1 MARRT
6 FKHPRTERKLLK
18 NNWSERTGAGITQIA
33 LHTTESHP
41 RPGSGDVQ
49 AIWDYFNNPANEASS
64 HFLLQYPD
72 LWQIVADES
81 KAWTIGAANSWT
93 LNIEI
98 IGFAA
103 TSAKQWIT
111 GENMLEM
118 RQLAKLIAYLSKK
131 HGIPIQTGTVRNVN
145 GVCQPGRSGVIRHS
159 DVTKAGFGTHTDP
172 GTGFPFRLVLRLARW
187 YSKHGWVT

>member
-6 FKHPRTERKLLK
+6 FKHPRTERKILDH
-18 NNWSERTGAGITQIA
+18 NFSERTSGITQIA

-41 RPGSGDVQ
+41 RPGKADVQ
-49 AIWDYFNNPANEASS
+49 AIWTFFNNPRTEASS

-72 LWQIVADES
+72 LWQIVPDAN

-103 TSAKQWIT
+103 TSAKEWVT
-111 GENMLEM
+111 GANLKEM
-118 RQLAKLIAYLSKK
+118 RQLAKLIAYLHKK
-131 HGIPIQTGTVRNVN
+131 HHIPIQQGTVLSIN
-145 GVCQPGRSGVIRHS
+145 GVCKPGKPGVIRHS
-159 DVTKAGFGTHTDP
+159 DVTRAGFGTHTDP
-172 GTGFPFRLVLRLARW
+172 GKGFPIRLVLRMARW
-187 YSKHGWVT
+187 YAKHGWVA